1 MAVLRDVA
9 KHAKVS
15 ITTASMVLTGQAKSC
30 RIAPA
35 TEDRVFAAAK
45 SLNYRPSYQKRMVRR
60 GRADVVGFVM
70 SFADRRDLGGAFW
83 HAIQEGAETRARIA
97 GLDVLLVSGRSH
109 AEAFRRTRNYYRE
122 NRIDAAVV
130 PGHFVSLLEDPIDMP
145 LVLLLTEPHEVPWPS
160 VVLDAKPGIDE
171 TIAHLR
177 ELGHREL
184 LWVHEAPPFEAM
196 RERGL
201 MVEAA
206 AGRAGMAFH
215 ALGLDIGVK
224 GEPAK
229 GVPLETYNAAC
240 HGVAMANIAE
250 LQRHTAVFCYN
261 DRLALGVMA
270 ALQRAGKRIPEDVSL
285 VGFDD
290 LQGVNTI
297 PRLTSV
303 SHRLDDIGAAA
314 VELALRMVDHP
325 EQMPN
330 LRGSVKTLTARL
342 VVGKSTAKPQ
352 LKRAHQTKTQPA

>member
-1 MAVLRDVA
+1 
-9 KHAKVS
+9 
-15 ITTASMVLTGQAKSC
+15 
-30 RIAPA
+30 
-35 TEDRVFAAAK
+35 
-45 SLNYRPSYQKRMVRR
+45 
-60 GRADVVGFVM
+60 M

-122 NRIDAAVV
+122 HRIDAAVV

-171 TIAHLR
+171 AVAHLR

-240 HGVAMANIAE
+240 HAVAMANIAE
-250 LQRHTAVFCYN
+250 LKRHTAVFCYN

-303 SHRLDDIGAAA
+303 SHRLDGIGAAA
-314 VELALRMVDHP
+314 VEIALRMVDHP

-342 VVGKSTAKPQ
+342 VVGKSTAKP
-352 LKRAHQTKTQPA
+352 LLTAVRKKAGAAPKT

>member
-1 MAVLRDVA
+1 M
-9 KHAKVS
+9 
-15 ITTASMVLTGQAKSC
+15 
-30 RIAPA
+30 
-35 TEDRVFAAAK
+35 
-45 SLNYRPSYQKRMVRR
+45 
-60 GRADVVGFVM
+60 
-70 SFADRRDLGGAFW
+70 W
-83 HAIQEGAETRARIA
+83 TRARIA

-160 VVLDAKPGIDE
+160 VVLDPKPGIDE
-171 TIAHLR
+171 AIAHLR

-196 RERGL
+196 RERGR

-206 AGRAGMAFH
+206 AGH
-215 ALGLDIGVK
+215 A
-224 GEPAK
+224 
-229 GVPLETYNAAC
+229 
-240 HGVAMANIAE
+240 VATANIAE
-250 LQRHTAVFCYN
+250 LKRHTAVFCYN

-314 VELALRMVDHP
+314 VEIALRMVDHP

-330 LRGSVKTLTARL
+330 LRGSVKTLTSRL
-342 VVGKSTAKPQ
+342 VVGKSTGKP
-352 LKRAHQTKTQPA
+352 